1 MNVVHILN
9 EIFGPL
15 VDSLLLR
22 RDSSK
27 EKNLTLILL
36 TIKYSTRFR
45 STTKKFWRQE
55 KTRSLVMTATPEQL
69 QAVRT
74 NVLKITNQ
82 LRVVERDSD
91 LQKHLLDKMRSKFE
105 IAEENP
111 EEESTK
117 LAKISSKLIDF
128 DHGQECNKLYI
139 NAQK

>member
-1 MNVVHILN
+1 VVHILN
-9 EIFGPL
+9 EIVGPL
-15 VDSLLLR
+15 VDSNIFIKREESDINSSYYKLLHHVSQYHKVILET
-22 RDSSK
+22 
-27 EKNLTLILL
+27 EK
-36 TIKYSTRFR
+36 KA
-45 STTKKFWRQE
+45 
-55 KTRSLVMTATPEQL
+55 RSLVMTATLEQL
-69 QAVRT
+69 QAVCT
-74 NVLKITNQ
+74 IVLKITDQ

-105 IAEENP
+105 IAAKNP